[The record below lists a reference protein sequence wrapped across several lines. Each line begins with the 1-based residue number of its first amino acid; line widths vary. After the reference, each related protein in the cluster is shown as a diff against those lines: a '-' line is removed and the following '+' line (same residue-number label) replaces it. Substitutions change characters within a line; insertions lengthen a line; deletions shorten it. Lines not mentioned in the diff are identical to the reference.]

1 MSVGHHGTG
10 LVRSDAR
17 DVLLGALVRAC
28 RTLVDTRR
36 NDLDRGVERFDDL
49 TPALRA
55 GREDNVW
62 FRKHGTIVTC
72 HARCRELT
80 HEYTAT
86 TLGTLTE
93 HLTGMNSNTIGS
105 IGVIGAG
112 LMGHSIAMNFAAGG
126 HQVVLVDTTDEKLRM
141 AMENVSATL
150 GVLQEQGLVDEST
163 AQAVPGRIRTSTSI
177 EGAMDD
183 VGFVVEAVFE
193 DLDLKRCIFA
203 DLDRHCPP
211 HAVLTSNTSSFMTS
225 QIAPST
231 NRPDKVVV
239 ANWWNPA
246 HLLPLVEVV
255 RGPQTSDE
263 TIEITKS
270 VLEGIGKRPV
280 LQKESLG
287 FIGNRMQF
295 ALLREALS
303 VVDKGIASA
312 EDVDTVVKTGFG
324 RRLAVAGPLEVF
336 DIAGWD
342 TISHIIDELYPDL
355 DTSDENSP
363 TITGMLERGDL
374 GVKSGRGFYE
384 WNDEAVE
391 ALRQRITHALAA
403 IDRFD

>member
-1 MSVGHHGTG
+1 
-10 LVRSDAR
+10 
-17 DVLLGALVRAC
+17 
-28 RTLVDTRR
+28 
-36 NDLDRGVERFDDL
+36 
-49 TPALRA
+49 
-55 GREDNVW
+55 
-62 FRKHGTIVTC
+62 
-72 HARCRELT
+72 
-80 HEYTAT
+80 
-86 TLGTLTE
+86 
-93 HLTGMNSNTIGS
+93 MNSNTIGS

-126 HQVVLVDTTDEKLRM
+126 HKVVLVDTTDENLRM

-163 AQAVPGRIRTSTSI
+163 AQAVPGRIRTSTSVAD
-177 EGAMDD
+177 AMDD

-193 DLDLKRCIFA
+193 DLDLKRRIFA

-211 HAVLTSNTSSFMTS
+211 HAVLTSNTSSYMTS
-225 QIAPST
+225 QLAPST

-255 RGPQTSDE
+255 RGPDTSDE

-270 VLEGIGKRPV
+270 VLEGIGKRPVV

-295 ALLREALS
+295 ALLREALA

-324 RRLAVAGPLEVF
+324 RRLAVAGTVGGVRHRRMGHHLAHHRRAVPRSRHERRELANDNRDAGTRRPRRQVGARILRMERRGGGGPAAADHPCPGRHRPL
-336 DIAGWD
+336 
-342 TISHIIDELYPDL
+342 
-355 DTSDENSP
+355 
-363 TITGMLERGDL
+363 
-374 GVKSGRGFYE
+374 
-384 WNDEAVE
+384 
-391 ALRQRITHALAA
+391 
-403 IDRFD
+403 

>member
-1 MSVGHHGTG
+1 
-10 LVRSDAR
+10 
-17 DVLLGALVRAC
+17 
-28 RTLVDTRR
+28 
-36 NDLDRGVERFDDL
+36 
-49 TPALRA
+49 
-55 GREDNVW
+55 
-62 FRKHGTIVTC
+62 
-72 HARCRELT
+72 
-80 HEYTAT
+80 
-86 TLGTLTE
+86 
-93 HLTGMNSNTIGS
+93 MNSNTIGS

-112 LMGHSIAMNFAAGG
+112 LMGHSIAMNFAVGG
-126 HQVVLVDTTDEKLRM
+126 HEVVLTDTTDENLQR

-150 GVLQEQGLVDEST
+150 GVLQEQGLVDEAT
-163 AQAVPGRIRTSTSI
+163 AQSVPGRIRTSTSI

-193 DLDLKRCIFA
+193 DLDLKRRIFA
-203 DLDRHCPP
+203 DLDRYCPP
-211 HAVLTSNTSSFMTS
+211 HAVLTSNTSSYMTS
-225 QIAPST
+225 QLAPST

-255 RGPQTSDE
+255 RGPETSDE

-270 VLEGIGKRPV
+270 VLEGIGKRPVV

-355 DTSDENSP
+355 DTSAENSP
-363 TITGMLERGDL
+363 TITAMLERGDL

-384 WNDEAVE
+384 WNDETVA

>member
-1 MSVGHHGTG
+1 
-10 LVRSDAR
+10 
-17 DVLLGALVRAC
+17 
-28 RTLVDTRR
+28 
-36 NDLDRGVERFDDL
+36 
-49 TPALRA
+49 
-55 GREDNVW
+55 
-62 FRKHGTIVTC
+62 
-72 HARCRELT
+72 
-80 HEYTAT
+80 
-86 TLGTLTE
+86 
-93 HLTGMNSNTIGS
+93 MNSNTIGS
-105 IGVIGAG
+105 IGFFPAQVVHHVCIVPVR
-112 LMGHSIAMNFAAGG
+112 AGG
-126 HQVVLVDTTDEKLRM
+126 HQVVLVDTTDENLRM

-246 HLLPLVEVV
+246 HLLPLVEIV

-280 LQKESLG
+280 VLQKESLG

-295 ALLREALS
+295 ALLREALA

-355 DTSDENSP
+355 NTSAENSP

>member
-1 MSVGHHGTG
+1 
-10 LVRSDAR
+10 
-17 DVLLGALVRAC
+17 
-28 RTLVDTRR
+28 
-36 NDLDRGVERFDDL
+36 
-49 TPALRA
+49 
-55 GREDNVW
+55 
-62 FRKHGTIVTC
+62 
-72 HARCRELT
+72 
-80 HEYTAT
+80 
-86 TLGTLTE
+86 
-93 HLTGMNSNTIGS
+93 
-105 IGVIGAG
+105 
-112 LMGHSIAMNFAAGG
+112 
-126 HQVVLVDTTDEKLRM
+126 
-141 AMENVSATL
+141 
-150 GVLQEQGLVDEST
+150 
-163 AQAVPGRIRTSTSI
+163 
-177 EGAMDD
+177 
-183 VGFVVEAVFE
+183 
-193 DLDLKRCIFA
+193 
-203 DLDRHCPP
+203 
-211 HAVLTSNTSSFMTS
+211 MTS
-225 QIAPST
+225 QLAPFT
-231 NRPDKVVV
+231 QRPDKVVV

-280 LQKESLG
+280 VLQKESLG

-295 ALLREALS
+295 ALLREALA

>member
-1 MSVGHHGTG
+1 
-10 LVRSDAR
+10 
-17 DVLLGALVRAC
+17 
-28 RTLVDTRR
+28 
-36 NDLDRGVERFDDL
+36 
-49 TPALRA
+49 
-55 GREDNVW
+55 
-62 FRKHGTIVTC
+62 
-72 HARCRELT
+72 
-80 HEYTAT
+80 
-86 TLGTLTE
+86 
-93 HLTGMNSNTIGS
+93 MNSNTIGS

-126 HQVVLVDTTDEKLRM
+126 HEVVLVDTTDENLRM

-150 GVLQEQGLVDEST
+150 GVLQEQGLVDETT

-177 EGAMDD
+177 AGAMDD

-193 DLDLKRCIFA
+193 DLDLKRRIFA

-211 HAVLTSNTSSFMTS
+211 HAVLTSNTSSYMTS
-225 QIAPST
+225 QLAPST

-280 LQKESLG
+280 VLQKESLG

-295 ALLREALS
+295 ALLREALA

-355 DTSDENSP
+355 DTSAENSP

>member
-1 MSVGHHGTG
+1 M
-10 LVRSDAR
+10 D
-17 DVLLGALVRAC
+17 
-28 RTLVDTRR
+28 
-36 NDLDRGVERFDDL
+36 
-49 TPALRA
+49 
-55 GREDNVW
+55 
-62 FRKHGTIVTC
+62 
-72 HARCRELT
+72 
-80 HEYTAT
+80 
-86 TLGTLTE
+86 
-93 HLTGMNSNTIGS
+93 SNTIGS

-112 LMGHSIAMNFAAGG
+112 LMGHSIAMNFAVGG
-126 HQVVLVDTTDEKLRM
+126 HDVVLTDTTDENLQR

-150 GVLQEQGLVDEST
+150 GVLREQGLVDALT
-163 AQAVPGRIRTSTSI
+163 AQSVPGRIRTSTSI
-177 EGAMDD
+177 AGSMDD

-193 DLDLKRCIFA
+193 DLDLKRRIFA
-203 DLDRHCPP
+203 DLDRYCPP
-211 HAVLTSNTSSFMTS
+211 HAVLTSNTSSYMTS
-225 QIAPST
+225 QLAPST

-255 RGPQTSDE
+255 RGPDTSDE
-263 TIEITKS
+263 TIDITKS
-270 VLEGIGKRPV
+270 VLEGIGKRPVV

-355 DTSDENSP
+355 DTSAENSP
-363 TITGMLERGDL
+363 TIIGMLERGDL

-384 WNDEAVE
+384 WNDEAVA
-391 ALRQRITHALAA
+391 ALRQRITHALVT

>member
-1 MSVGHHGTG
+1 MD
-10 LVRSDAR
+10 SD
-17 DVLLGALVRAC
+17 
-28 RTLVDTRR
+28 
-36 NDLDRGVERFDDL
+36 
-49 TPALRA
+49 
-55 GREDNVW
+55 
-62 FRKHGTIVTC
+62 
-72 HARCRELT
+72 
-80 HEYTAT
+80 
-86 TLGTLTE
+86 
-93 HLTGMNSNTIGS
+93 TIGT

-112 LMGHSIAMNFAAGG
+112 LMGHSIAMNFAVGG
-126 HQVVLVDTTDEKLRM
+126 HKVVLTDTTLENLEN
-141 AMENVSATL
+141 AMENVAATL
-150 GVLQEQGLVDEST
+150 GVLHEQGLVDEAT
-163 AQAVPGRIRTSTSI
+163 ALAAPGRIRTSTSI

-193 DLDLKRCIFA
+193 DLDLKRRIFA
-203 DLDRHCPP
+203 DLDKHCPS
-211 HAVLTSNTSSFMTS
+211 HTVLTSNTSSYMTS
-225 QIAPST
+225 QLAPST

-255 RGPQTSDE
+255 RGPDTSNE
-263 TIEITKS
+263 TIDITKS
-270 VLEGIGKRPV
+270 VLEGIGKKPVV

-312 EDVDTVVKTGFG
+312 EDVDTVVKTSFG

-355 DTSDENSP
+355 DTSRENSP

-384 WNDEAVE
+384 WNEEAVSD
-391 ALRQRITHALAA
+391 LRQRITHALSA
-403 IDRFD
+403 IDRFDGGTDD

>member
-1 MSVGHHGTG
+1 M
-10 LVRSDAR
+10 
-17 DVLLGALVRAC
+17 
-28 RTLVDTRR
+28 
-36 NDLDRGVERFDDL
+36 
-49 TPALRA
+49 
-55 GREDNVW
+55 DN
-62 FRKHGTIVTC
+62 
-72 HARCRELT
+72 
-80 HEYTAT
+80 
-86 TLGTLTE
+86 
-93 HLTGMNSNTIGS
+93 IGS

-112 LMGHSIAMNFAAGG
+112 LMGHSIAMNFAVGG
-126 HQVVLVDTTDEKLRM
+126 HEVVLIDTTEENLSR

-163 AQAVPGRIRTSTSI
+163 AQAVPERIRTSTSMA
-177 EGAMDD
+177 GSMDD
-183 VGFVVEAVFE
+183 VGFVIEAVFE
-193 DLDLKRCIFA
+193 DLELKRRIFA
-203 DLDRHCPP
+203 DLDTHCPP
-211 HAVLTSNTSSFMTS
+211 HTVLTSNTSSYMTS
-225 QIAPST
+225 QLAPST

-255 RGPQTSDE
+255 RGPETSDE

-270 VLEGIGKRPV
+270 VLEGIGKRPVV

-312 EDVDTVVKTGFG
+312 EDVDTVVKTSFG

-355 DTSDENSP
+355 DTSSENSP
-363 TITGMLERGDL
+363 TITDMLERGDL

-384 WNDEAVE
+384 WNDEAV
-391 ALRQRITHALAA
+391 ADLRQRITHALSA
-403 IDRFD
+403 IDRF